1 MAEIANVKILS
12 GNIKNV
18 DGTSFFDTDALV
30 KEITKNGKILKI
42 GVFGVSD
49 PNMKEQNNSIQCGGT
64 GISGCNSL
72 CKYGAAAIKA
82 DGCDVVIALSHTL
95 NPKNLAAQVD
105 CVDCGCADMSILN
118 LAKP

>member
-1 MAEIANVKILS
+1 MKACGYDAMTAGNHDWSYGKDRLKELGGIANVKILS

-49 PNMKEQNNSIQCGGT
+49 PNRKIKQLHPMWRDWNFRMQ
-64 GISGCNSL
+64 SL
-72 CKYGAAAIKA
+72 MQIWKRP
-82 DGCDVVIALSHTL
+82 H
-95 NPKNLAAQVD
+95 
-105 CVDCGCADMSILN
+105 
-118 LAKP
+118 